1 MAIKRMIFLLQFINF
16 ILCQVNTENLRLE
29 ETSKVFIN
37 QFNISFDYEGSDSE
51 VFDTFFEYRLDYNP
65 KKENRFF
72 FIANYEQTYEKSS
85 NESINFINKKGFAH
99 LRNTRKFYKNLDIE
113 FFTQYE
119 FNEFLDI
126 TKRTLLGSGIRFPIK
141 NKKMNS
147 HIGIGIMKEIE
158 NYNNQIFDTEIY
170 RSTNYFNNRMNFNKV
185 VLTNVIYYQFNVDES
200 KDYRILFDNNF
211 EFVLTKNIFLT
222 FELKHRYDNQPN
234 FGQKKNYSQISSGVG
249 FIF

>member
-1 MAIKRMIFLLQFINF
+1 
-16 ILCQVNTENLRLE
+16 
-29 ETSKVFIN
+29 
-37 QFNISFDYEGSDSE
+37 
-51 VFDTFFEYRLDYNP
+51 
-65 KKENRFF
+65 
-72 FIANYEQTYEKSS
+72 
-85 NESINFINKKGFAH
+85 
-99 LRNTRKFYKNLDIE
+99 
-113 FFTQYE
+113 
-119 FNEFLDI
+119 
-126 TKRTLLGSGIRFPIK
+126 
-141 NKKMNS
+141 MNS

-170 RSTNYFNNRMNFNKV
+170 RSTNYFNNRINFNKV
-185 VLTNVIYYQFNVDES
+185 ILTNVIYYQFNVDES